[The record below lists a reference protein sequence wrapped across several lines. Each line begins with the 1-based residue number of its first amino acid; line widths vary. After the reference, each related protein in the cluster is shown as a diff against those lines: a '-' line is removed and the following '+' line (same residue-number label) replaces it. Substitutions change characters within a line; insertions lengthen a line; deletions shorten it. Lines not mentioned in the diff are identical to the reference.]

1 MIRRISYNIIFP
13 NDDSILIMMD
23 EYINELDNKI
33 FNDLNDAITY
43 IEPLMERYAIEYKV
57 FDHARN
63 NLF

>member
-1 MIRRISYNIIFP
+1 MVRRISYNIIFP

-43 IEPLMERYAIEYKV
+43 IEPLMERYSIEYKV
-57 FDHARN
+57 FDRTRN

>member
-1 MIRRISYNIIFP
+1 MVRRISYNIIFP

-33 FNDLNDAITY
+33 FKDLNDAITY
-43 IEPLMERYAIEYKV
+43 IEPLMERYSIEYKV
-57 FDHARN
+57 FDRARN